1 MGLFDELISDAASAV
16 TGGGG
21 GFGGGR
27 GPPPEVPPPWR
38 ARWDGDADRWVFVN
52 EETGERRWDA
62 EGLQVGEWVLFPFFL
77 FFFLECLVCFCW
89 WWWEGAL
96 RGGLLEFEG
105 WADERLN
112 RECVA

>member
-77 FFFLECLVCFCW
+77 FFFFGVFGVLLLVVV
-89 WWWEGAL
+89 
-96 RGGLLEFEG
+96 GGGFAG
-105 WADERLN
+105 RTAG
-112 RECVA
+112 V

>member
-1 MGLFDELISDAASAV
+1 MGLFDELASDVASAV

-77 FFFLECLVCFCW
+77 FFSFSFGVFGVLLLVVV
-89 WWWEGAL
+89 
-96 RGGLLEFEG
+96 GGGFAG
-105 WADERLN
+105 RTAG
-112 RECVA
+112 V

>member
-1 MGLFDELISDAASAV
+1 MGLFDELLSDAASAV

-62 EGLQVGEWVLFPFFL
+62 EGLQVGEWVLFSFFL
-77 FFFLECLVCFCW
+77 FFFLVFRLLLLVVV
-89 WWWEGAL
+89 
-96 RGGLLEFEG
+96 GGGFAG
-105 WADERLN
+105 RTAG
-112 RECVA
+112 V